1 MTARILIVDDIPAN
15 VKLLADRLSADYFDV
30 VTAADGLEALTLLDK
45 TPCDIILLDV
55 MMPHIDGFETCR
67 RIKANPKTQHIPV
80 VMVTA
85 LDQPADRVS
94 GLEAGAD
101 DFLTKPIS
109 DIALITR
116 VRSLVRLKQLT
127 DELRLRNETTQEMG
141 INAPALAHDFC
152 GQKGRILLIDDKHS
166 SYERLLS
173 AFRDKHN
180 LDVQTNPQEG
190 LVRASEGGYD
200 LVIVNLGLKNYDGLR
215 FCSQIRSVERL
226 RHLPLLIIV
235 EPDEQARLMRGLEMG
250 VNDYLVRPIDRNE
263 LYARVATQIRR
274 KRYTDYLRETVQT
287 SLEQAVIDQLTGLHN
302 RRYMESHLASLT
314 SQITARGKNLSLLM
328 LDIDYFKRINDT
340 YGHDAGDDVLREF
353 AARTKKA
360 VRGID
365 LVCRLGGEEFV
376 VVMPEA
382 EISVAYTVAERI
394 REKVAQVP
402 FPIRGGAEH
411 VQATI
416 SIGVSMLRPNG
427 DTAEQL
433 IKRADEALYAAK
445 RNGRNRVVSDAA

>member
-1 MTARILIVDDIPAN
+1 MTARILIVDDVPAN
-15 VKLLADRLSADYFDV
+15 VKLMADRLTADYFDV
-30 VTAADGLEALTLLDK
+30 VTAPDGLQALKILET

-55 MMPHIDGFETCR
+55 MMPHIDGFEVCR
-67 RIKANPKTQHIPV
+67 RIKANAKTQHIPV

-85 LDQPADRVS
+85 LDQPADRVT

-127 DELRLRNETTQEMG
+127 DELRLRTETTQEMG
-141 INAPALAHDFC
+141 INMPAHAHDF
-152 GQKGRILLIDDKHS
+152 GGKARILLVDDRPT

-173 AFRDKHN
+173 AFRDKHH
-180 LDVQTNPQEG
+180 VEVETNPQEA
-190 LVRASEGGYD
+190 LVKASEGVHD
-200 LVIVNLGLKNYDGLR
+200 LIIVNLGLKDFDGLR
-215 FCSQIRSVERL
+215 LCSQIRSVERL

-235 EPDEQARLMRGLEMG
+235 EPDEQARLMRGLEIG

-263 LYARVATQIRR
+263 LYARVTTQVRR
-274 KRYTDYLRETVQT
+274 KRYTDFLRETVQY

-302 RRYMESHLASLT
+302 RRYMETHLAALT
-314 SQITARGKNLSLLM
+314 AQSVARGKDLSLLM
-328 LDIDYFKRINDT
+328 LDIDYFKAINDT

-353 AARTKKA
+353 ARRMKKT

-382 EISVAYTVAERI
+382 DISVAYSVAERI
-394 REKVAQVP
+394 RERVAVVP
-402 FPIRGGAEH
+402 FPIRDGTEH

-416 SIGVSMLRPNG
+416 SIGVAMLRAG
-427 DTAEQL
+427 DSAETL
-433 IKRADEALYAAK
+433 LKRADEALYSAK
-445 RNGRNRVVSDAA
+445 RAGRNRVVADAA

>member
-1 MTARILIVDDIPAN
+1 
-15 VKLLADRLSADYFDV
+15 
-30 VTAADGLEALTLLDK
+30 
-45 TPCDIILLDV
+45 

-67 RIKANPKTQHIPV
+67 RIKANVKTQHIPV

-85 LDQPADRVS
+85 LDQPADRVT

-127 DELRLRNETTQEMG
+127 DELRLRTETTQEMG
-141 INAPALAHDFC
+141 INMPAGALDFS
-152 GQKGRILLIDDKHS
+152 GERGRILLVDDRPT
-166 SYERLLS
+166 SYERMMS
-173 AFRDKHN
+173 AFRDRHH

-190 LVRASEGGYD
+190 LLKASEGAYD
-200 LVIVNLGLKNYDGLR
+200 LIIVNLGFKDFDGLR
-215 FCSQIRSVERL
+215 LCSQIRSVERL
-226 RHLPLLIIV
+226 RHLPLLIMV

-263 LYARVATQIRR
+263 LYARVMTQIRR
-274 KRYTDYLRETVQT
+274 KRYTDYLRETVQY

-302 RRYMESHLASLT
+302 RRYMETHLLALT
-314 SQITARGKNLSLLM
+314 SQSVARGKDLSVLM
-328 LDIDYFKRINDT
+328 LDIDYFKTINDT

-353 AARTKKA
+353 ARRMKKA

-382 EISVAYTVAERI
+382 DISVAYTVAERI
-394 REKVAQVP
+394 REKVASVP
-402 FPIRGGAEH
+402 FPIRDGTEH

-416 SIGVSMLRPNG
+416 SIGVAMLRQVN

-433 IKRADEALYAAK
+433 IKRADEALYSAK
-445 RNGRNRVVSDAA
+445 RNGRNRVVADAA

>member
-1 MTARILIVDDIPAN
+1 MTARILIVDDVPAN
-15 VKLLADRLSADYFDV
+15 VKLMADRLTADYFDV
-30 VTAADGLEALTLLDK
+30 VTASDGLQALKILET
-45 TPCDIILLDV
+45 TPCDLILLDV

-67 RIKANPKTQHIPV
+67 RIKSNAKTQHIPV

-85 LDQPADRVS
+85 LDQPADRVT

-109 DIALITR
+109 DIAMITR

-127 DELRLRNETTQEMG
+127 DELRLRTETTQEMG
-141 INAPALAHDFC
+141 INMPAHWHDFR
-152 GQKGRILLIDDKHS
+152 GDKGRILLVDDRPT
-166 SYERLLS
+166 SYERLLNL
-173 AFRDKHN
+173 FRDKHN
-180 LDVQTNPQEG
+180 VEVQTNPQEA

-200 LVIVNLGLKNYDGLR
+200 LIIVNLALKDFDGLR
-215 FCSQIRSVERL
+215 LCSQIRSVERL

-235 EPDEQARLMRGLEMG
+235 EPDEQARLMRGLEIG
-250 VNDYLVRPIDRNE
+250 INDYLVRPIDRNE
-263 LYARVATQIRR
+263 LYARVITQVRR
-274 KRYTDYLRETVQT
+274 KRYTDYLRETVQY

-302 RRYMESHLASLT
+302 RRYMETHLNTLAGQT
-314 SQITARGKNLSLLM
+314 VARGKDLSLLM
-328 LDIDYFKRINDT
+328 LDIDYFKAINDT

-353 AARTKKA
+353 ARRMKKT

-382 EISVAYTVAERI
+382 DISIAYAVAERI
-394 REKVAQVP
+394 RERVAVVP
-402 FPIRGGAEH
+402 FPIRDGAEH

-416 SIGVSMLRPNG
+416 SIGVAMLRSTG
-427 DTAEQL
+427 DSAEAL
-433 IKRADEALYAAK
+433 LKRADEALYTAK
-445 RNGRNRVVSDAA
+445 RSGRNRVVSDAA

>member
-15 VKLLADRLSADYFDV
+15 VKLLADRLSAEYFDI
-30 VTAADGLEALTLLDK
+30 VTASNGLEALTILEK

-67 RIKANPKTQHIPV
+67 RIKANARTQHIPV

-85 LDQPADRVS
+85 LDQPADRVA

-109 DIALITR
+109 DIAMITR

-127 DELRLRNETTQEMG
+127 DELRLRTETTQEMG
-141 INAPALAHDFC
+141 INMPTLSHDFR
-152 GQKGRILLIDDKHS
+152 GDWGRILLVDDKLS

-173 AFRDKHN
+173 AFRDKHH
-180 LDVQTNPQEG
+180 VEVEINPQEA
-190 LVRASEGGYD
+190 LIRASDGAYD
-200 LVIVNLGLKNYDGLR
+200 LIIINLGLKDFDGLR
-215 FCSQIRSVERL
+215 LCSQIRSVERL

-263 LYARVATQIRR
+263 LYARVLTQIRR
-274 KRYTDYLRETVQT
+274 KRYTDYLRDTVQY
-287 SLEQAVIDQLTGLHN
+287 SLEQAVIDQLTSLHN
-302 RRYMESHLASLT
+302 RRYMETHLT
-314 SQITARGKNLSLLM
+314 SLVSQTAARGKDLSVLM
-328 LDIDYFKRINDT
+328 LDVDYFKAINDT

-353 AARTKKA
+353 ARRMKKT

-376 VVMPEA
+376 VVMPDA
-382 EISVAYTVAERI
+382 DVNVAYTVAERI
-394 REKVAQVP
+394 REKVSMVP
-402 FPIRGGAEH
+402 FPIRDGSEH

-416 SIGVSMLRPNG
+416 SIGVAMLRIDG
-427 DTAEQL
+427 DSAEQL
-433 IKRADEALYAAK
+433 LKRADEALYSAK
-445 RNGRNRVVSDAA
+445 RNGRNRVVADAA